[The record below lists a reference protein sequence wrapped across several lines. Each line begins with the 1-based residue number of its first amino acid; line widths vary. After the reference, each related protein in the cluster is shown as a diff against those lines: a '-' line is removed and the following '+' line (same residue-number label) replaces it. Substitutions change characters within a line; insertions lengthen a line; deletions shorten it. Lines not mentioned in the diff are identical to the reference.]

1 MEVQEAPIG
10 SKSPRIDEE
19 TAEVDLEAGVGPSTS
34 GVGSPSGAGTGGM
47 SLPPSAQPTSQPTS
61 APVSAAPT
69 PAAAAPTPA
78 AAASASSAKPA
89 SKTPGAATPASGKAP
104 SKTPASGKAPSKSPH
119 SAGGSLVLTPA
130 KSVEPDLAAETGSP
144 TKTPGMKSKTPGS
157 KGILSKTPHSTTQS
171 KQPTPTVQFSP
182 TKSSKQSR
190 AESAE
195 EMIAR
200 SQASQR
206 STVLVTPAKSRTSQ
220 AKIQQ
225 RAEDDRG
232 SDRSISP
239 SQRFT
244 PNRGLTEAEI
254 F

>member
-1 MEVQEAPIG
+1 MEVQEAPVG

-34 GVGSPSGAGTGGM
+34 GIGSPSGAGTGGM

-61 APVSAAPT
+61 GPVSVAPT
-69 PAAAAPTPA
+69 PG
-78 AAASASSAKPA
+78 AAASAGSAKPA
-89 SKTPGAATPASGKAP
+89 SKTPGAATPAAKTPASGKAP
-104 SKTPASGKAPSKSPH
+104 SKTPASGKAPSKTPH
-119 SAGGSLVLTPA
+119 SVGGSLVLTPA

-144 TKTPGMKSKTPGS
+144 TKTPGVKSKTPGS

-206 STVLVTPAKSRTSQ
+206 STVLVAPAKSRTSE

-225 RAEDDRG
+225 KAEDDRG